1 MIMSTPSPRKEKVQ
15 AILRM
20 KPETY
25 EAIRRAAGRSGQSFN
40 TFAVETLETAV
51 LPQTIKKI
59 KISDFKPDPEL
70 ERFIVPSFDL
80 TEEDLAEHPRLAKL
94 LNV

>member
-1 MIMSTPSPRKEKVQ
+1 MSTTTTRNGKVQ

-25 EAIRRAAGRSGQSFN
+25 EAIRRAAGRRGRSFN

-51 LPQTIKKI
+51 LPQPVKKI

-80 TEEDLAEHPRLAKL
+80 TAEDLAEHPRLAKL